1 MLASKVQSWK
11 GKLRS
16 NAGKEVLLKSMALA
30 LPSFAMSVFKLYS
43 NMYKEL
49 SGIMAKFW
57 WANDQREKKD
67 ALEEVRGLSRL

>member
-16 NAGKEVLLKSMALA
+16 NAGKEALLKSMVLA

-57 WANDQREKKD
+57 WANDQREKKMSWKKWQ
-67 ALEEVRGLSRL
+67 GLSRL